1 MAKVVTDNRFYKDL
15 ANLLRRVTGKSTKF
29 RPDELTPAYEKA
41 IQDIRENTGG
51 GASPRLQYISVD
63 PARAAH
69 IYEPDE
75 GYDGFSSVRVN
86 GDGDLLPENI
96 KKGVTIFGVEGSAEG
111 GSGET
116 AKTTAIDY
124 SNYASGTFVETLDT
138 GETVTYNLTLDSEG
152 KPTQITSDSG
162 TSVTVE
168 W

>member
-1 MAKVVTDNRFYKDL
+1 MAKVVTDNRFYTDL

-51 GASPRLQYISVD
+51 GASPRLQYIAVD

-75 GYDGFSSVRVN
+75 GYDGFSSFRVN

-96 KKGVTIFGVEGSAEG
+96 RRGVSIFGVAGTAEQ
-111 GSGET
+111 GET
-116 AKTTAIDY
+116 VKTTAIDY
-124 SNYASGTFVETLDT
+124 SEFPAGVFTETLET
-138 GETVTYNLTLDSEG
+138 GETIEYDVTLDNEG
-152 KPTQITSDSG
+152 KPTKITTPDG
-162 TSVTVE
+162 DVVNVV